1 MLRNHGV
8 NLKQLYASEGAQAT
22 CDKLGTALADG
33 ELKPEDFSVREIA
46 EAFCGHDWVKKLHP
60 RHAGSQL
67 ITAAEDAVDVTA
79 FSNITGQIVYSKT
92 LAGYNEA
99 DGGLFNRLCT
109 VIPTEFSGEK
119 IPGVQKV
126 KDEEFEVHPGKEF
139 PETGFGEDYQET
151 PQTTKRGEMIKI
163 LKETI
168 FFDRTGLLLR
178 QCSTIGARQA
188 TGRLKRL
195 LKVVIGAINN
205 YNWRGTAYNTYLTSG
220 NWINKIPSHAIVDWT
235 DFQDMELLWAD
246 MLDPDTQ
253 NPIDLAASLEV
264 LCTPALK
271 HTIRRILHA
280 TEVGYEDTTDSTKA
294 STRGANPLQGWQD
307 PIVSRFLYLLLQS
320 ELSFS
325 SAEAGGTIIAGD
337 FKQAFWYMENWPITV
352 IQAPPNNPEEFTRDV
367 IGAWRCSEMGVA
379 AVGNPRYVIFSQP
392 QA

>member
-8 NLKQLYASEGAQAT
+8 NLKQLYASEGAVAT

-33 ELKPEDFSVREIA
+33 ELKPDDFSFREIA
-46 EAFCGHDWVKKLHP
+46 EAFCGPEWVKKLHP
-60 RHAGSQL
+60 RYAGNQL
-67 ITAAEDAVDVTA
+67 ITVGEDAVDVTA
-79 FSNITGQIVYSKT
+79 FSNITGQIVYSKV
-92 LAGYNEA
+92 LQGYTEA
-99 DGGLFNRLCT
+99 DGGLFDRLCT

-126 KDEEFEVHPGKEF
+126 KDEEYVVHPGKEY

-151 PQTTKRGEMIKI
+151 PATTKRGEMIKI

-168 FFDRTGLLLR
+168 FFDRTGLCLR
-178 QCSTIGARQA
+178 NCSTIGARQA

-195 LKVVIGAINN
+195 LAVVIGSINN
-205 YNWRGTAYNTYLTSG
+205 YKWRGTSYNTYLTSG
-220 NWINKIPSHAIVDWT
+220 NWINKIASHAIVDWT
-235 DFQDMELLWAD
+235 DFQDFELLWAD
-246 MLDPDTQ
+246 MTDPDTG
-253 NPIDLAASLEV
+253 NPIELAASLET

-307 PIVSRFLYLLLQS
+307 PIVSRFLYQLLQS
-320 ELSFS
+320 LLSFS
-325 SAEAGGTIIAGD
+325 SSNAGGTVIAGD
-337 FKQAFWYMENWPITV
+337 FKQAFWYMQNWPITV

-367 IGAWRCSEMGVA
+367 VGAWRCSEMGVA